1 MKYLNHNIYLTLL
14 LSFLFVGCDKADEI
28 LDIEPDTPAYGYIL
42 FNADKPTRVA
52 LVDDMNRPFGV
63 MGYYWKY
70 NNQNDIWTTVRVL
83 ATPDVFHAQ
92 KITYDDDS
100 QLHTY
105 DLEPSTNG
113 TQLKPW
119 EFGYKYTF
127 FGYYPHET
135 ESQGTLSVSADN
147 VQGTPYITYTLPDD
161 VAKMQDVMTAAVY
174 DTDYRSTR
182 EVAFTFKH
190 RLTAVD
196 VQMVNMNA
204 PLENGTEVY
213 VKVTDLKVNLENQGY
228 DKVVIPMDDT
238 MPLERTEAA
247 NKKKNYT
254 IVPSVTL
261 APSNG
266 ESSAIVASGNPL
278 IIIPQEKI
286 SGSYLYGTVSLSI
299 QYVDKNG
306 NPITVADAAV
316 TNGAVAPISFNIE
329 RDLLPG
335 RRYVLQLTF
344 TRDALTL
351 QVIPPGEWVDNRVDV
366 EFD

>member
-1 MKYLNHNIYLTLL
+1 MKYLNHNIFLTLL
-14 LSFLFVGCDKADEI
+14 LSLLFAGCDKADEI
-28 LDIEPDTPAYGYIL
+28 LDIEPDTPTYGYIL
-42 FNADKPTRVA
+42 FNADKPTRGA
-52 LVDDMNRPFGV
+52 LVNDMNRHFGV
-63 MGYYWKY
+63 MGCYWGY

-92 KITYDDDS
+92 KITYDNES
-100 QLHTY
+100 QLHSY

-119 EFGYKYTF
+119 EFGHKYTF
-127 FGYYPHET
+127 FGYYPYET

-147 VQGTPYITYTLPDD
+147 VQGTPYITYTLPTD

-213 VKVTDLKVNLENQGY
+213 VKVTKLKVNLENQGY
-228 DKVVIPMDDT
+228 GKVVIPMDDT

-286 SGSYLYGTVSLSI
+286 NGSYLYGTVSLSI

-316 TNGAVAPISFNIE
+316 TNGAV
-329 RDLLPG
+329 G
-335 RRYVLQLTF
+335 
-344 TRDALTL
+344 
-351 QVIPPGEWVDNRVDV
+351 
-366 EFD
+366 

>member
-42 FNADKPTRVA
+42 FNADKPTRGA

-63 MGYYWKY
+63 MGYYWEY

-92 KITYDDDS
+92 KITYDDGS

-105 DLEPSTNG
+105 E
-113 TQLKPW
+113 QLKPW

-127 FGYYPHET
+127 FGYYPYET
-135 ESQGTLSVSADN
+135 ESQGTLSVSDN
-147 VQGTPYITYTLPDD
+147 SVQGTPYITYTLPTD

-196 VQMVNMNA
+196 VQMINMNA

-213 VKVTDLKVNLENQGY
+213 VKVTNLKVNLENQGY

-247 NKKKNYT
+247 DKKKDYT

-306 NPITVADAAV
+306 NPITVADAVV
-316 TNGAVAPISFNIE
+316 TNGAVAPISFNVE